1 MYSPAFYAACTA
13 GGVASCGLTHMTVTP
28 LDLVKCNMQVRE
40 TVTAGE
46 NFASLLMSQSLNG
59 AVAFYFL

>member
-1 MYSPAFYAACTA
+1 
-13 GGVASCGLTHMTVTP
+13 
-28 LDLVKCNMQVRE
+28 MQVRE

-46 NFASLLMSQSLNG
+46 NFASLMMSQSLNG